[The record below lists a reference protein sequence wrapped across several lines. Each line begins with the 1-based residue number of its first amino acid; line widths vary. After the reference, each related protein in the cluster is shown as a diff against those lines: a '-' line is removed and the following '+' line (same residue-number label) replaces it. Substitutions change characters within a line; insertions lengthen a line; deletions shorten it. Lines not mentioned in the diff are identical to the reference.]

1 MKGRR
6 GHSELGPF
14 AFAGLWDV
22 WRKPDGK
29 KVESFTIITTEP
41 NELIEPI
48 HNRMPVILRPEDEE
62 PWLDVFR
69 TTFTK
74 ARSVLKSFPAELM
87 DAHDVSPVVNSA
99 KYDGP
104 ECIQRTSDQEI
115 RRVDI
120 VIIPLTC
127 FCFAV

>member
-1 MKGRR
+1 
-6 GHSELGPF
+6 
-14 AFAGLWDV
+14 
-22 WRKPDGK
+22 
-29 KVESFTIITTEP
+29 
-41 NELIEPI
+41 
-48 HNRMPVILRPEDEE
+48 MPVILRPEDEE